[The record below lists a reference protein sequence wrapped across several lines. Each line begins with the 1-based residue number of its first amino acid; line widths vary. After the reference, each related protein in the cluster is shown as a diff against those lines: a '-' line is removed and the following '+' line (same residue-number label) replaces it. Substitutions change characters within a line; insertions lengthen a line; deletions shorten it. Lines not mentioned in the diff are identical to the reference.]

1 MSARLTSALLVS
13 ALLRKLQSEGGMG
26 AVLAKGDET
35 AGALLLIF
43 SDRGAAS
50 AMRERG
56 LFADGTPGWIKTG
69 PGNPADA
76 DALTAYLERRRSI
89 DPDLWIVELEGLKAD
104 QIDALL
110 EGF

>member
-1 MSARLTSALLVS
+1 MNARLTSALLVS
-13 ALLRKLQSEGGMG
+13 VLLRKVQSGGGMG

-35 AGALLLIF
+35 AGALLLVF

-50 AMRERG
+50 AIRERG
-56 LFADGTPGWIKTG
+56 LLSDGTPGWIKTG

-89 DPDLWIVELEGLKAD
+89 DPDLWVVELEGLKAD

>member
-1 MSARLTSALLVS
+1 MNARLTSALLVS
-13 ALLRKLQSEGGMG
+13 ALLRKVQSGGGMG

-35 AGALLLIF
+35 AGALLLVF

-50 AMRERG
+50 AIRERG
-56 LFADGTPGWIKTG
+56 LLSDGTPGWIKTG

-89 DPDLWIVELEGLKAD
+89 DPDLWVVELEGLKAD

>member
-1 MSARLTSALLVS
+1 
-13 ALLRKLQSEGGMG
+13 MG
-26 AVLAKGDET
+26 AVLVKGDET

-43 SDRGAAS
+43 SYRGAA
-50 AMRERG
+50 AAIRERG
-56 LFADGTPGWIKTG
+56 LLSDGTPGWIKTG

-76 DALTAYLERRRSI
+76 DALTAYLERRRTV
-89 DPDLWIVELEGLKAD
+89 DPDLWIMELEGLKAD